1 MIDLD
6 GMLPG
11 TAIQT
16 VVLHWY
22 QPNMVFNCTQKGH
35 RDLLRPGINCTASH
49 IAPYIPPQPPPCS
62 HHRYVYLLFAQSPSY
77 RFPECFSHIPPKT
90 VDARAGFDM
99 RQFMQ
104 VAALDPPIAVNYFVA
119 RNNATDDD
127 RSPSPSAT
135 TTSFR
140 SVTCHTGPTGS

>member
-1 MIDLD
+1 MLDLD

-22 QPNMVFNCTQKGH
+22 QPDLIFNCAKHNHTPFLVP
-35 RDLLRPGINCTASH
+35 DNDTISDNV
-49 IAPYIPPQPPPCS
+49 APYIAPQPPPCS
-62 HHRYVYLLFAQSPSY
+62 HHRYVYFLFEQPSSY
-77 RFPECFSHIPPKT
+77 RSPQCFSHIPPKT

-99 RQFMQ
+99 REFMH
-104 VAALDPPIAVNYFVA
+104 AAGLGTPVAVNYFFA
-119 RNNATDDD
+119 RSNASDCA
-127 RSPSPSAT
+127 PIPSAT

-140 SVTCHTGPTGS
+140 SVACDTTPTAL